1 MDNKQTSLR
10 SSKKTESRLKGARK
24 AAGVDLND
32 SSGGLQTALS
42 DKLFTDAGV
51 SMDRLFTVVCIDAIN
66 CILYCLLYV
75 HLYCAITLYGEL
87 YVFYLQGVC

>member
-51 SMDRLFTVVCIDAIN
+51 SMDRLFTVVLHRRDQ
-66 CILYCLLYV
+66 LYIVLF
-75 HLYCAITLYGEL
+75 I
-87 YVFYLQGVC
+87 VCTFVLCHHIIW